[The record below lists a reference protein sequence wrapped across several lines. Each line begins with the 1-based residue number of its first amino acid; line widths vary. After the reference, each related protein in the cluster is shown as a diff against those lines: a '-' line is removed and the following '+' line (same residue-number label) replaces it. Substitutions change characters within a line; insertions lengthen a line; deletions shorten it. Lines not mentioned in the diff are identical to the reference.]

1 MPEEPIVVPG
11 SAPGARCPGGTV
23 GELAVGI
30 VRRDLAALLDHEP
43 GARAGADPEELHD
56 MRVATRRLRVA
67 LTVFSGALPGRAGRL
82 GAELDWL
89 GNVLGTVRDL
99 DVQLG
104 CVLRWQR
111 DLPVADGAA
120 LAELA
125 ALLVAERSEARRQ
138 LLVALASDRYLAL
151 VHGLSML
158 VDPGRARP
166 VPGGQVPALLAVPDR
181 VDAAHRR
188 VLRAAARARRR
199 GSPRD
204 FHRLR
209 IRCKK
214 LRYTVELVA
223 DLYPKT
229 APAAAAR
236 VARVQDRLGAVQ
248 DAVVLYDRLRAIAAT
263 SGPVLSPR
271 ALFVMGTLAERTRQ
285 QAGRRLRR
293 LPDRL
298 GGLDGSAW
306 KRLRSDM
313 RRLAPP
319 PGPGGLRAVR
329 RGERRRA

>member
-11 SAPGARCPGGTV
+11 SAPGARCRGGTV

-43 GARAGADPEELHD
+43 GARAGEDPEELHD
-56 MRVATRRLRVA
+56 MRVATRRLRAA

-82 GAELDWL
+82 RAELDWL

-104 CVLRWQR
+104 YVLRWQR

-125 ALLVAERSEARRQ
+125 ALLEAERSEARRQ
-138 LLVALASDRYLAL
+138 LLITLASDRYLAL
-151 VHGLSML
+151 VHGLSLL
-158 VDPGRARP
+158 VDPGQPRP

-188 VLRAAARARRR
+188 ALRAVVRARRR

-209 IRCKK
+209 IRSKQ
-214 LRYTVELVA
+214 LRYTLELVA

-236 VARVQDRLGAVQ
+236 VARVQDRLGTVQ
-248 DAVVLYDRLRAIAAT
+248 DAAALCDRLRTIADTGGTA
-263 SGPVLSPR
+263 LSPG
-271 ALFVMGTLAERTRQ
+271 ALFVMGTVAERTRREM
-285 QAGRRLRR
+285 GRRLRR
-293 LPDRL
+293 LPDRI
-298 GGLDGSAW
+298 GGLDGKAW

-313 RRLAPP
+313 QHQAPR
-319 PGPGGLRAVR
+319 PGPGGLHAVQ